1 MALPREISSMT
12 LEELR
17 ETRTMMQGIAW
28 DVELEDED
36 EATQNESAQCL
47 LKIQRA
53 IRKLENSKL
62 KDIQAALTANEDDL
76 NQHRQTLTDA
86 RKKLEDV
93 AAVLTAAGRFLEVV
107 GKVVKLLI

>member
-1 MALPREISSMT
+1 MALPREISSIT

-17 ETRTMMQGIAW
+17 ETRTMMRGIAW

-36 EATQNESAQCL
+36 EATQKEAAQCL
-47 LKIQRA
+47 LKVQRA

-62 KDIQAALTANEDDL
+62 KEIQAELTANEDDL
-76 NQHRQTLTDA
+76 NQHRQALTDA
-86 RKKLEDV
+86 RKNLENV
-93 AAVLTAAGRFLEVV
+93 AAVLSAAGKLLEVV

>member
-1 MALPREISSMT
+1 MSLPREISSMA

-17 ETRTMMQGIAW
+17 ATRTMMRGIAW

-36 EATQNESAQCL
+36 EATQKESAQCL
-47 LKIQRA
+47 FKVQRA

-76 NQHRQTLTDA
+76 NQHRQTLADA
-86 RKKLEDV
+86 RKKVEDV
-93 AAVLTAAGRFLEVV
+93 ASILNAAGRFLEVV